1 MHVVNVPI
9 AEAMLFVSPDG
20 VDRDP
25 DLGNPADRRAMRK
38 IRAEEYI
45 QARDGS
51 NQPDWIKNGAHRLY
65 CPCCVEKGHLSRHQG
80 VRAHDRPYKNYLG
93 EKEVMH
99 RPASFNKRHDGLD
112 HLDDCKFANRYTPFE
127 PKAHVSGD
135 EIDERRRELDKQ
147 LHTIS
152 IPTNDIITMPPRR
165 IRGVRQDAEVF
176 GPVEDGRVDAR
187 AIRPATKAPA
197 LSSINDIAAFII
209 KHRHDPDKWN
219 EKLLGTPDGPQSLN
233 EMFLN
238 SNKAVTAHCQERAR
252 QEKGAGQV
260 IASLLPNRIPR
271 FWEGWNMPSHPSG
284 KLVVMFAAQNE
295 AAAEHLERLFHPK
308 GRGSGDRVLAY
319 GLAGLRDDGR
329 AEIKI
334 YRPEQ
339 VTSWQEPSPQ
349 IPLF

>member
-176 GPVEDGRVDAR
+176 GPVEDGRVDSR

-219 EKLLGTPDGPQSLN
+219 EKLVGY
-233 EMFLN
+233 
-238 SNKAVTAHCQERAR
+238 A
-252 QEKGAGQV
+252 
-260 IASLLPNRIPR
+260 
-271 FWEGWNMPSHPSG
+271 
-284 KLVVMFAAQNE
+284 
-295 AAAEHLERLFHPK
+295 
-308 GRGSGDRVLAY
+308 
-319 GLAGLRDDGR
+319 
-329 AEIKI
+329 
-334 YRPEQ
+334 
-339 VTSWQEPSPQ
+339 
-349 IPLF
+349 